1 MDLSSNTN
9 RRGKPRRWVALPCGF
24 VSHHGRNLR
33 FSATNADLTESFPG
47 HPGKHQYGDTENN
60 QGHYY

>member
-1 MDLSSNTN
+1 VDLCSNN
-9 RRGKPRRWVALPCGF
+9 QQAGQARRWVALPYGF

-33 FSATNADLTESFPG
+33 FSTSNADLTESFPG

-60 QGHYY
+60 QGYYN